1 MTFNHRIGFAT
12 IPTRRRSSMCLRN
25 GIINS
30 RVKERSRFYGYLINR
45 NANSTAMSANTQIRD
60 PVRST
65 ELSFI
70 FRIDGPTNYLR
81 DKKISLA
88 NFLPFSFYRNP
99 DRNDP
104 VKSKSKFSEYFRSH
118 RGGYRS
124 RQAREKGDRVK
135 KRRATRTFHPIN
147 RKQSE
152 RSVGSRVSADSPAT
166 RAHGSS
172 AYNKRIDTV
181 KGASKAIGGER

>member
-1 MTFNHRIGFAT
+1 MTRFSFLSLFFFLDARMTFNHRIGFAT
-12 IPTRRRSSMCLRN
+12 IPTRRRSSICLRN

-81 DKKISLA
+81 DKKIFFPLSS
-88 NFLPFSFYRNP
+88 FFSFYRNS

-118 RGGYRS
+118 GGGYRS

-135 KRRATRTFHPIN
+135 KKASNAYF
-147 RKQSE
+147 
-152 RSVGSRVSADSPAT
+152 SP
-166 RAHGSS
+166 H
-172 AYNKRIDTV
+172 
-181 KGASKAIGGER
+181 

>member
-1 MTFNHRIGFAT
+1 MPRFLHVL
-12 IPTRRRSSMCLRN
+12 PQSSMCLRN

-30 RVKERSRFYGYLINR
+30 RVKERNRFYGYLINR
-45 NANSTAMSANTQIRD
+45 NANSMAMSANTQIRD

-104 VKSKSKFSEYFRSH
+104 VKSKSKFTEYFRSH
-118 RGGYRS
+118 GGGYRS

-135 KRRATRTFHPIN
+135 KKASNAYF
-147 RKQSE
+147 
-152 RSVGSRVSADSPAT
+152 SP
-166 RAHGSS
+166 H
-172 AYNKRIDTV
+172 
-181 KGASKAIGGER
+181 

>member
-1 MTFNHRIGFAT
+1 M
-12 IPTRRRSSMCLRN
+12 PTRRRCPQTRKYGTPFVRPSFRLSSGSMGQPTIFATKKSPSRIFFLFPFIVTPIETIQLNRNRSLRN
-25 GIINS
+25 ISVRTAVDIDRARHVKRGIA
-30 RVKERSRFYGYLINR
+30 L
-45 NANSTAMSANTQIRD
+45 
-60 PVRST
+60 
-65 ELSFI
+65 
-70 FRIDGPTNYLR
+70 
-81 DKKISLA
+81 
-88 NFLPFSFYRNP
+88 
-99 DRNDP
+99 
-104 VKSKSKFSEYFRSH
+104 
-118 RGGYRS
+118 
-124 RQAREKGDRVK
+124 K

>member
-12 IPTRRRSSMCLRN
+12 IPTRRRSSICLRN

-45 NANSTAMSANTQIRD
+45 NANLTAMSANTQIRD

-81 DKKISLA
+81 DKKIFFPLSS
-88 NFLPFSFYRNP
+88 FFSFYRNS

-118 RGGYRS
+118 GGGYRS

-135 KRRATRTFHPIN
+135 KKASNAYF
-147 RKQSE
+147 
-152 RSVGSRVSADSPAT
+152 SP
-166 RAHGSS
+166 H
-172 AYNKRIDTV
+172 
-181 KGASKAIGGER
+181 

>member
-1 MTFNHRIGFAT
+1 
-12 IPTRRRSSMCLRN
+12 
-25 GIINS
+25 
-30 RVKERSRFYGYLINR
+30 
-45 NANSTAMSANTQIRD
+45 MSANTQIRD
-60 PVRST
+60 SVRST

-104 VKSKSKFSEYFRSH
+104 VKSKSKFTEYFRSH
-118 RGGYRS
+118 GGGYRS

-135 KRRATRTFHPIN
+135 KKASNAYF
-147 RKQSE
+147 
-152 RSVGSRVSADSPAT
+152 SP
-166 RAHGSS
+166 H
-172 AYNKRIDTV
+172 
-181 KGASKAIGGER
+181 